1 MIDRQV
7 EETVGFLRANGFD
20 GCYDCAMVLG
30 TGLGTLA
37 EDLNEAVDLPY
48 ADIPHFPRS
57 SISGHS
63 GRLIAG
69 HLERKRVLIFQG
81 RVHYYETGD
90 AAAMRV
96 PITVVKALGGP
107 PLVLTNAAGSTT
119 LDICPPHLVLI
130 RDHINFCGVSPLLNE
145 RTEARFVSMTNAYD
159 EQLRHKMQ
167 RAAIAAGITLHEGVY
182 MWFAGPS
189 FETPAE
195 IRMAHLLGADLVG
208 MSTVPEVILARYHGL
223 KVAAVSVVTN
233 MAAGLGRASPSHQET
248 KAMAAGAAAELRR
261 LIRAFVAEIGHYERL
276 GET

>member
-1 MIDRQV
+1 MAPRRSVPDDRRQEALAVAGCRPGWGRVRRLGSQHAHAQRGPAGRAPPVLARRPVALLLRTRQFGRIEEGTEAMIDRQV

-37 EDLNEAVDLPY
+37 EDLKEAVDLPY

-57 SISGHS
+57 SVSGHS

-69 HLERKRVLIFQG
+69 RLERKRVLILQG

-119 LDICPPHLVLI
+119 LDI
-130 RDHINFCGVSPLLNE
+130 R
-145 RTEARFVSMTNAYD
+145 
-159 EQLRHKMQ
+159 
-167 RAAIAAGITLHEGVY
+167 
-182 MWFAGPS
+182 
-189 FETPAE
+189 
-195 IRMAHLLGADLVG
+195 
-208 MSTVPEVILARYHGL
+208 
-223 KVAAVSVVTN
+223 
-233 MAAGLGRASPSHQET
+233 
-248 KAMAAGAAAELRR
+248 
-261 LIRAFVAEIGHYERL
+261 
-276 GET
+276 